1 MRLVATQNKIGL
13 PILPSVHTRQVGQV
27 QLCRCATFDENDKCG
42 NVHAPIMSMNM
53 NQQTP
58 TPTPAAKT
66 RVRKEVSNM
75 RKLTSELDD
84 EVRKV
89 EVIKTKMA
97 KLEKA
102 ISAGND
108 RIKVLMA
115 QLSKNIT

>member
-1 MRLVATQNKIGL
+1 MEPTQTQ
-13 PILPSVHTRQVGQV
+13 PV
-27 QLCRCATFDENDKCG
+27 
-42 NVHAPIMSMNM
+42 
-53 NQQTP
+53 
-58 TPTPAAKT
+58 KT
-66 RVRKEVSNM
+66 RAKREVSSM
-75 RKLTSELDD
+75 RKLTTELDD

-115 QLSKNIT
+115 QLSKNIA

>member
-1 MRLVATQNKIGL
+1 MEPTQTQ
-13 PILPSVHTRQVGQV
+13 PV
-27 QLCRCATFDENDKCG
+27 
-42 NVHAPIMSMNM
+42 
-53 NQQTP
+53 
-58 TPTPAAKT
+58 KT
-66 RVRKEVSNM
+66 RVKREVSSM
-75 RKLTSELDD
+75 RKLTTELDD

-115 QLSKNIT
+115 QLSKNLT

>member
-1 MRLVATQNKIGL
+1 
-13 PILPSVHTRQVGQV
+13 
-27 QLCRCATFDENDKCG
+27 
-42 NVHAPIMSMNM
+42 
-53 NQQTP
+53 
-58 TPTPAAKT
+58 
-66 RVRKEVSNM
+66 M
-75 RKLTSELDD
+75 RKLTTELDD

-115 QLSKNIT
+115 QLSKNLT

>member
-1 MRLVATQNKIGL
+1 
-13 PILPSVHTRQVGQV
+13 
-27 QLCRCATFDENDKCG
+27 
-42 NVHAPIMSMNM
+42 
-53 NQQTP
+53 
-58 TPTPAAKT
+58 
-66 RVRKEVSNM
+66 M
-75 RKLTSELDD
+75 RKLTTELDD

-115 QLSKNIT
+115 QLSKNIA